1 MCGIVG
7 GIANTDIT
15 DLLLEGLNR
24 LEYRGY
30 DSSGLVV
37 LSKNNKLVRQRAVGK
52 VCNLENKLKTNK
64 IKGTIGLAHTR
75 WATHGMPSNKNA
87 HPHISKNSISVVHNG
102 IIENHI
108 DLKELQIEQGYE
120 FSSDTDT
127 EVIAHAIDFSLQ
139 TSNSLLEAVQK
150 ALRTLEGSMDL
161 ELSLQITQ
169 IH

>member
-64 IKGTIGLAHTR
+64 IKGTIGLAHT
-75 WATHGMPSNKNA
+75 
-87 HPHISKNSISVVHNG
+87 
-102 IIENHI
+102 
-108 DLKELQIEQGYE
+108 
-120 FSSDTDT
+120 
-127 EVIAHAIDFSLQ
+127 
-139 TSNSLLEAVQK
+139 
-150 ALRTLEGSMDL
+150 
-161 ELSLQITQ
+161 LSL
-169 IH
+169 IHI